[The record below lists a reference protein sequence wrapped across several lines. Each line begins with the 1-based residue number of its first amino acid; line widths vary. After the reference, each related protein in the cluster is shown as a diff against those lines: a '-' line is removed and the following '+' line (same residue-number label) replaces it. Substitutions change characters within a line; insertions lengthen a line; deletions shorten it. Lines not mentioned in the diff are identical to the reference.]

1 MLDSK
6 TMFGGGRI
14 GRPQERALGHEGQ
27 LRLTSVFDPQQE
39 LAVVLPSCK
48 PVVKRSPGA
57 ADMQ

>member
-1 MLDSK
+1 
-6 TMFGGGRI
+6 MFGGGRI